1 MIEAD
6 IEKRVVEKFKEL
18 FTENGIDNVQ
28 VSGSFDISDIKATQ
42 ESGKTSYLVV
52 KVDPRS
58 YGSPTL
64 PETTLD
70 IGFNLIVRA
79 DVDFNGKTYLDL
91 CDILMTQM
99 EIWQK
104 CMNEAHDFF
113 TLPEFEMTGFVLNK
127 GTTGIDPTATTFQYN
142 HTFTVYGVVQNFDG
156 YTPNHY
162 ENN

>member
-18 FTENGIDNVQ
+18 FAANGIDNVQ

-42 ESGKTSYLVV
+42 EAGKTSYLVV

-99 EIWQK
+99 ETW
-104 CMNEAHDFF
+104 
-113 TLPEFEMTGFVLNK
+113 
-127 GTTGIDPTATTFQYN
+127 
-142 HTFTVYGVVQNFDG
+142 
-156 YTPNHY
+156 
-162 ENN
+162 